1 VPSTGLDSPRRR
13 SGTSGSRPTSASGS
27 MRTSRTRFPL
37 STSEWPY
44 LTLVE
49 QRKDAELTRGFRHDR
64 SEFGGM
70 GGAGGMPPGGMGG
83 MPPGMMGGM
92 GGGSR
97 SYPSYP
103 PVQMFL
109 G

>member
-1 VPSTGLDSPRRR
+1 
-13 SGTSGSRPTSASGS
+13 

>member
-37 STSEWPY
+37 STSEWAC
-44 LTLVE
+44 LAAVE
-49 QRKDAELTRGFRHDR
+49 QRKDAELNRGLRHDR

-97 SYPSYP
+97 SYTSHTP
-103 PVQMFL
+103 F
-109 G
+109 